1 MTCADN
7 DFLSPTHKAVAVT
20 MAVLIPVICTIIT
33 TVLAVLAWWI
43 SKKDRSST
51 ALATTITGHID
62 QALHPVLD
70 RVLLVEQLTGR
81 EARESAR
88 LQTLG
93 MIKEALEPVIEVQT
107 TMKVKVDAL
116 WNNLAAAMANIL
128 HQPDPSRRPVDR
140 LLEAF
145 MSGTLTS
152 EERLELR
159 KYLVAIMNWEPGS
172 GPVEVEVSPGKTMEI
187 PVNQGEQAPAAILL
201 LTMDSASP
209 SPAHGGIHK

>member
-1 MTCADN
+1 M
-7 DFLSPTHKAVAVT
+7 L
-20 MAVLIPVICTIIT
+20 AVLIPVICTVIT
-33 TVLAVLAWWI
+33 TLLAIGAWWI
-43 SKKDRSST
+43 SRKDRSST
-51 ALATTITGHID
+51 ALAKEVATHID
-62 QALHPVLD
+62 KALHPVLD
-70 RVLLVEQLTGR
+70 RMLLVEQHTGA

-93 MIKEALEPVIEVQT
+93 MIREALEPVIEVQT

-172 GPVEVEVSPGKTMEI
+172 GPVEVEVSPGNTVEI

>member
-1 MTCADN
+1 M
-7 DFLSPTHKAVAVT
+7 LS
-20 MAVLIPVICTIIT
+20 VLIPVICTVIT
-33 TVLAVLAWWI
+33 TLLALAAWWV
-43 SKKDRSST
+43 SRKDRSSSV
-51 ALATTITGHID
+51 LAKEISGHID

-70 RVLLVEQLTGR
+70 RILLVEQHTGT

-107 TMKVKVDAL
+107 AMKVKVDTL

-128 HQPDPSRRPVDR
+128 HQPDPARRAVDR

-152 EERLELR
+152 DERLELR

-172 GPVEVEVSPGKTMEI
+172 GPVEVEVSPGKVTRF

-209 SPAHGGIHK
+209 SPAHGGIQK